1 MDKIKGLVKY
11 IISSFLNHP
20 IHQSFISGFQPKEKV
35 FKSTFDDFDGN
46 VLNIVMPN
54 TSLIFTKVYT
64 YPDKTLVRAGADYM
78 AALYLGEALNFKVR

>member
-1 MDKIKGLVKY
+1 
-11 IISSFLNHP
+11 
-20 IHQSFISGFQPKEKV
+20 
-35 FKSTFDDFDGN
+35 
-46 VLNIVMPN
+46 MPN